1 MGQPK
6 PRGQDRI
13 DPDLASTYRE
23 QYGFVWRS
31 LRRLGVP
38 DTAIDD
44 AVHDVFVVAA
54 RRLHEFEGR
63 SAITSWLFA
72 VAVRVSKHQ
81 RRAAARHRRRKD
93 ALAAETQVRAPS
105 DGGGF
110 DRQDAARTL
119 HALLERIDEPLRH
132 VYILMELEQMTGRE
146 VAGILSLTV
155 PTVHSRLRAAR
166 QQLRRHAEALQS
178 GQHEAPPAK
187 PDRKRP
193 SKTLRRSA

>member
-1 MGQPK
+1 MGERQS
-6 PRGQDRI
+6 GGVDRI
-13 DPDLASTYRE
+13 DPDLAKTYRE

-38 DTAIDD
+38 DHAVDD

-63 SAITSWLFA
+63 AAITSWLFA

-81 RRAAARHRRRKD
+81 RRSLARHHRRKD
-93 ALAAETQVRAPS
+93 ALAAELGAVSPGGHGS
-105 DGGGF
+105 DF
-110 DRQDAARTL
+110 DRQDATRTL
-119 HALLERIDEPLRH
+119 HALLQRLDEPLRH

-146 VAGILSLTV
+146 VAELLSLAV
-155 PTVHSRLRAAR
+155 PTVHSRLRSAR

-178 GQHEAPPAK
+178 DPV
-187 PDRKRP
+187 
-193 SKTLRRSA
+193 RRSA

>member
-1 MGQPK
+1 MGQRSK
-6 PRGQDRI
+6 GGQDRI
-13 DPDLASTYRE
+13 DPDLAKTYRE

-38 DTAIDD
+38 DDAVDD

-63 SAITSWLFA
+63 AAITSWLFA

-81 RRAAARHRRRKD
+81 RRAVARHRRRKD
-93 ALAAETQVRAPS
+93 ALAAEVDAVAPTNP
-105 DGGGF
+105 DDF
-110 DRQDAARTL
+110 ARQDAARTL
-119 HALLERIDEPLRH
+119 HALLERLDEPLRH

-146 VAGILSLTV
+146 VAQILSLNV
-155 PTVHSRLRAAR
+155 PTVHSRLRSAR

-178 GQHEAPPAK
+178 G
-187 PDRKRP
+187 
-193 SKTLRRSA
+193 SVRRSA

>member
-1 MGQPK
+1 MDGRK
-6 PRGQDRI
+6 AGGADRI
-13 DPDLASTYRE
+13 DPDLATTYRE

-38 DTAIDD
+38 DPAVDD

-63 SAITSWLFA
+63 AAITSWLFA

-81 RRAAARHRRRKD
+81 RRSLARHHRRKE
-93 ALAAETQVRAPS
+93 ALAAEQGAVSPPPTAH
-105 DGGGF
+105 GGDF
-110 DRQDAARTL
+110 ARQDAARTL
-119 HALLERIDEPLRH
+119 HGLLELIDDKLRH

-146 VAGILSLTV
+146 VAALLSIAA
-155 PTVHSRLRAAR
+155 PTVHSRLRSAR

-178 GQHEAPPAK
+178 DPV
-187 PDRKRP
+187 
-193 SKTLRRSA
+193 RRSA

>member
-1 MGQPK
+1 MTQANPG
-6 PRGQDRI
+6 GEARI

-38 DTAIDD
+38 DDAVDD

-81 RRAAARHRRRKD
+81 RRAVARHRRRKD
-93 ALAAETQVRAPS
+93 ALAAEVDAVSPS
-105 DGGGF
+105 HSGDF
-110 DRQDAARTL
+110 DRQDAARIL
-119 HALLERIDEPLRH
+119 HGLLARLDDPIRH

-146 VAGILSLTV
+146 VAAILSLTV
-155 PTVHSRLRAAR
+155 PTVHSRLRSAR
-166 QQLRRHAEALQS
+166 QQLRRHAQALQNDS
-178 GQHEAPPAK
+178 V
-187 PDRKRP
+187 
-193 SKTLRRSA
+193 RRSA